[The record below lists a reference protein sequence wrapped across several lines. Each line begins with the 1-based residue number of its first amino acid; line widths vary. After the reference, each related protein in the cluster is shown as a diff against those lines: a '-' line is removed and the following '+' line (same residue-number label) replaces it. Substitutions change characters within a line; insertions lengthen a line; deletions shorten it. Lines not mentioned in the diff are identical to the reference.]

1 MNEASPAG
9 TLGAYATREAERY
22 GIECLLN
29 CVLREVALPRGEARL
44 DYRGGDRP
52 EALRTMTVLR
62 MRVGR
67 GRL

>member
-44 DYRGGDRP
+44 DYRGGDC
-52 EALRTMTVLR
+52 
-62 MRVGR
+62 R
-67 GRL
+67 GADRGAWRSAR